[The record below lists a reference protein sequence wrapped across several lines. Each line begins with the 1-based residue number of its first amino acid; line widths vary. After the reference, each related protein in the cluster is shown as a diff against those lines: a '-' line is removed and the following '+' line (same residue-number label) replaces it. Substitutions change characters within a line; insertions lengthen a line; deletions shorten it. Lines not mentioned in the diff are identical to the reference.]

1 MKYRNASHVLPDE
14 LLAEIQK
21 YAQGELIYI
30 PKVEEKKQWGEGSGA
45 RRYYEDRN
53 NKIKADYIA
62 GLKIAELADK
72 YGLSED
78 RIRRIVSK

>member
-53 NKIKADYIA
+53 NKIKADYRA
-62 GLKIAELADK
+62 GLKITALADK

-78 RIRRIVSK
+78 RIRRIVNK

>member
-21 YAQGELIYI
+21 YTQGELIYI